1 MILTKI
7 KLGNPVKVEVVAK
20 LQKYFEDKL
29 QQGIGSFDAKFLL
42 DFFSKKV
49 DG

>member
-1 MILTKI
+1 MLTKI
-7 KLGNPVKVEVVAK
+7 KLDNPVKVEVVVK

-29 QQGIGSFDAKFLL
+29 QQGIGSFDTEFLL

>member
-1 MILTKI
+1 MLTII
-7 KLGNPVKVEVVAK
+7 KLDDPVKVEVVAK

-29 QQGIGSFDAKFLL
+29 QQGIGSFDTEFLL